1 MIEEYLKIPYKAGGR
16 SKSGCDCWGFIC
28 LIIKEEK
35 GIELP
40 SYDGVDETK
49 TDGLETSYQKLSG
62 PQDWAIV
69 LMNQRKNHAHV
80 GLYLKGFILHMTHSG
95 ACFVPASR
103 LKQYEVKGY
112 YSVQSKAHREHI

>member
-16 SKSGCDCWGFIC
+16 SKSGCVCWGFIC